1 MEIPENIQQQLNQFQ
16 QLQQQAQA
24 VSMQVQNVEVQ
35 IQETEKALEE
45 LKARQELKALVDSY
59 ANESDRN
66 NQDYYVNVFT
76 EDCHVR
82 VYFNNKLGM
91 DLKNVHD
98 LIKAYKG
105 FGAAKESF
113 HMNGQQY
120 VEFQDSEHAT
130 GTCYALAHLVNEK
143 NGKDILALHGVRYYD
158 KYVKKDG
165 KWKIAGFNPE

>member
-1 MEIPENIQQQLNQFQ
+1 MEGKGKMTP
-16 QLQQQAQA
+16 
-24 VSMQVQNVEVQ
+24 
-35 IQETEKALEE
+35 LEE
-45 LKARQELKALVDSY
+45 LLARQELKALVDSY
-59 ANESDRN
+59 ANESDKN
-66 NQDYYVNVFT
+66 NQDFYVNVFT

-143 NGKDILALHGVRYYD
+143 DGKDMLSVHGVRYYD
-158 KYVKKDG
+158 KYVKKMENG
-165 KWKIAGFNPE
+165 ELLNVSNTLYFRILEKYITKLNMVKY

>member
-1 MEIPENIQQQLNQFQ
+1 MGCSGEAALPFENSKKLD
-16 QLQQQAQA
+16 
-24 VSMQVQNVEVQ
+24 
-35 IQETEKALEE
+35 E
-45 LKARQELKALVDSY
+45 LIARQELKALVDSY

-66 NQDYYVNVFT
+66 NQDFYVNVFT

-113 HMNGQQY
+113 HMNGQRY
-120 VEFQDSEHAT
+120 VEFQDLEHAT

-143 NGKDILALHGVRYYD
+143 DGKDMLTVHGVRYYD

-165 KWKIAGFNPE
+165 KWRIAEREQYFVFSDTRELKKEN

>member
-1 MEIPENIQQQLNQFQ
+1 MGCSDGRALD
-16 QLQQQAQA
+16 
-24 VSMQVQNVEVQ
+24 
-35 IQETEKALEE
+35 TDTKKTLEE
-45 LKARQELKALVDSY
+45 CIARQELKALVDSY

-91 DLKNVHD
+91 DLTNVQD

-113 HMNGQQY
+113 HMNGQQH

-143 NGKDILALHGVRYYD
+143 DGKDIKAVNGVRYYD
-158 KYVKKDG
+158 KDVKKNG
-165 KWKIAGFNPE
+165 KWRITEREQYFVFSDNKEKKKEN

>member
-1 MEIPENIQQQLNQFQ
+1 MGCGSSSID
-16 QLQQQAQA
+16 
-24 VSMQVQNVEVQ
+24 
-35 IQETEKALEE
+35 TEKVKSFEE
-45 LKARQELKALVDSY
+45 LNARKELKALVDSY

-66 NQDYYVNVFT
+66 NQDYYINVFT

-91 DLKNVHD
+91 DLKNVQD
-98 LIKAYKG
+98 LIKAYKS

-143 NGKDILALHGVRYYD
+143 DGNDILTVHGVRYYD

-165 KWKIAGFNPE
+165 KWKIAEREQYFVFSDSRELKKEN